1 MPKYLLLAAL
11 LLTVGCT
18 QNQRAKSFGGSMVV
32 DLPPGQALKFATWKE
47 TSLWYATEP
56 RKAGVA
62 PVEVVM
68 REDSDLGIVQGAVT
82 FREH

>member
-1 MPKYLLLAAL
+1 MRLLPLAIAIIA
-11 LLTVGCT
+11 TGCT
-18 QNQRAKSFGGSMVV
+18 ENQRAKSFGGSMVV
-32 DLPPGQALKFATWKE
+32 DLPPGQTLKFATWKE

-68 REDSDLGIVQGAVT
+68 RENSDFGVAQGTVT